1 MKKIFYILLMMLS
14 CNVFAND
21 IKKTESIITP
31 YEQMNEFDYPFLLG
45 KWSSERKY
53 DDKGNVF
60 FLQMFVASD
69 NSYSM
74 VYFINNSI
82 VNYDAGM
89 FDYGDEQIKLSSITG
104 KETVYDYE
112 MTNNNFKL
120 GEIPFIKLPN
130 MDIIGNWKGIKI
142 EDQLV
147 NVETLT
153 LYPNFLFSVQFKDK
167 NGKSKSE
174 SGVYV
179 IEKERIMFL
188 YPDGKNIGTYAIE
201 DELLNIDLENGDL
214 LISMEK
220 QELP

>member
-1 MKKIFYILLMMLS
+1 
-14 CNVFAND
+14 
-21 IKKTESIITP
+21 
-31 YEQMNEFDYPFLLG
+31 
-45 KWSSERKY
+45 
-53 DDKGNVF
+53 
-60 FLQMFVASD
+60 MFH
-69 NSYSM
+69 
-74 VYFINNSI
+74 
-82 VNYDAGM
+82 
-89 FDYGDEQIKLSSITG
+89 YGDEQIKLSSITG

-130 MDIIGNWKGIKI
+130 MDIIGNWKGIKT

-153 LYPNFLFSVQFKDK
+153 LYPNFLFSVQFKYK

-220 QELP
+220 QELTQ